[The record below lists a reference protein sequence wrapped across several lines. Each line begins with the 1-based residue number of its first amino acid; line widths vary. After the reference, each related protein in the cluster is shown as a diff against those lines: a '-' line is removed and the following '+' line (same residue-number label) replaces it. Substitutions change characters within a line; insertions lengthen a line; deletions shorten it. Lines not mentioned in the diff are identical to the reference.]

1 MAELNSTAP
10 NLNLPKQVLNPAAN
24 SSMMANPNL
33 SQKLPEN
40 NPAANSPDAALANL
54 LNQVP
59 QATANSPA
67 ENNPELEKKP
77 ETNLNEQSG
86 IQKFSRDLVSIGQ
99 LFAAAP
105 LVLSSFINQ
114 AENISKYGKEHV
126 KGQNIVSYTAYVID
140 SLSYLPRWLLGSKKK
155 NGDGEDDVSHNGRPS
170 LSQDSFR
177 RLLHPNLSKEF
188 TSLLFTFRRVIFNMF
203 PNTFIVPSEE
213 HDEDDSK
220 KQSASSF
227 SKTVFETSA
236 KVLSPFR
243 WISSMMS
250 AITIIPANLF
260 GVIFAYTGNQKL
272 YDISKDFS
280 KVTDL
285 FTPIVSNLS
294 SLYSSAKA
302 FIDSYTSTVANKKS
316 LSLFFGKYNIS
327 YLHVLQGSIG
337 SLLSLPYFFGVFSK
351 AKEILREKDEN
362 DKFKFVTHSQDL
374 VGECAA
380 QIKSIGLFKHD
391 SVSVMQDKVGNFV
404 NKFLDGI
411 QSYPKQ
417 LLEAFFNSSP
427 IIKNIFSKVRPM
439 DHDGR
444 ILAESGPNAIEPEN
458 FKDNYFL
465 GINKKIFFKELFDL
479 LHPIQ
484 SLLMLLPN
492 TFVPLN
498 DPYVADN
505 AKRSLRIFDR
515 LMGINSMVL
524 SVPNYFI
531 YALSTRVP
539 QLILKGIQMKYRIVE
554 SRAETRGTYNPDL
567 QFKKTIE
574 FIRKLPLFGF
584 NTYLAEIL
592 DKTIAVDEFTF
603 RDEKTMSNLMSKI
616 ETTARAQE
624 PSVKASELVGAI
636 RIGMRTI
643 LGKGWFYAKRT
654 DGLTDEERS
663 SQSIYNSLG
672 TFQEG
677 IYKFPV
683 IGWITAPFIGM
694 IRKWYYVAPKTGRKI
709 LQLDNSMP
717 TRIAKPVTPAPALAA
732 TTA

>member
-10 NLNLPKQVLNPAAN
+10 NLNLPKQVLNPAVGAN
-24 SSMMANPNL
+24 SPAMANPNL
-33 SQKLPEN
+33 PGNS
-40 NPAANSPDAALANL
+40 AAGNLPDAALANL
-54 LNQVP
+54 LNQLP
-59 QATANSPA
+59 QAAANTPA
-67 ENNPELEKKP
+67 ENNPEAEKKP
-77 ETNLNEQSG
+77 ETNLNEGSG

-99 LFAAAP
+99 LFAATP
-105 LVLSSFINQ
+105 LVFSSFINQ
-114 AENISKYGKEHV
+114 AENISKYGKQEV
-126 KGQNIVSYTAYVID
+126 QGRNTVSYIAYVIE
-140 SLSYLPRWLLGSKKK
+140 SLSILPRLLFNNVIVHKEH
-155 NGDGEDDVSHNGRPS
+155 EDDVSHNERPS
-170 LSQDSFR
+170 LSQDTFR
-177 RLLHPNLSKEF
+177 RLLHPNVSKEF

-213 HDEDDSK
+213 HDEDDSL
-220 KQSASSF
+220 KQSASNVS
-227 SKTVFETSA
+227 TTILEASA
-236 KVLSPFR
+236 KILSPFR
-243 WISSMMS
+243 WVSSLMS
-250 AITIIPANLF
+250 AATIIPANLF
-260 GVIFAYTGNQKL
+260 GVIFAYSGNQKL
-272 YDISKDFS
+272 YNISREFS

-327 YLHVLQGSIG
+327 YLHVLQGGIG
-337 SLLSLPYFFGVFSK
+337 SFLSLPYFFGVFSK
-351 AKEILREKDEN
+351 AKEILREKDQDE
-362 DKFKFVTHSQDL
+362 KYKFVNHCQDL

-380 QIKSIGLFKHD
+380 QIKSVGLFKED
-391 SVSVMQDKVGNFV
+391 TVSVMQDKVGTFV
-404 NKFLDGI
+404 GKFLERID
-411 QSYPKQ
+411 SYPKQ
-417 LLEAFFNSSP
+417 LLEAFFNSSQP
-427 IIKNIFSKVRPM
+427 MKNIFAKIRPV
-439 DHDGR
+439 DQDGNV
-444 ILAESGPNAIEPEN
+444 LAGHNPTAIESET

-465 GINKKIFFKELFDL
+465 GINKKMFFKEVFDL

-492 TFVPLN
+492 AFVSLN

-505 AKRSLRIFDR
+505 AKRTLRVFDR

-524 SVPNYFI
+524 SIPNYLI

-539 QLILKGIQMKYRIVE
+539 QLILKGIQMKYRILK
-554 SRAETRGTYNPDL
+554 SQGNNDYNPDL
-567 QFKKTIE
+567 QFKKTIQ
-574 FIRKLPLFGF
+574 FIRKIPLLGL

-603 RDEKTMSNLMSKI
+603 RDEETMSNLMQEI
-616 ETTARAQE
+616 EKTARSQE

-636 RIGMRTI
+636 RIGMRTM
-643 LGKGWFYAKRT
+643 LGKGWFFAKRT

-683 IGWITAPFIGM
+683 IGWITAPLIGM
-694 IRKWYYVAPKTGRKI
+694 VRKWYYVPPKKRKI
-709 LQLDNSMP
+709 LQREDVPIKLN
-717 TRIAKPVTPAPALAA
+717 KPALAAPALATSA
-732 TTA
+732 A